1 MIFGWFSDCWLS
13 AGWLFFQEMFEVQ
26 WSNPKSLMSADVH
39 AAAHASKH
47 QGFGAP
53 AETVNKF
60 GLLMVKATLLP
71 VLSFLALQFQIYP
84 VCSTCTDQSQE
95 CELLESDRKNIF
107 TPKLSTTVTH
117 DLDSF

>member
-1 MIFGWFSDCWLS
+1 
-13 AGWLFFQEMFEVQ
+13 
-26 WSNPKSLMSADVH
+26 MSADVH

-60 GLLMVKATLLP
+60 ALLMVKATHELLLP

-84 VCSTCTDQSQE
+84 VCSMCTDQSQE

-107 TPKLSTTVTH
+107 TPKKTQCNSYT
-117 DLDSF
+117 